1 MMIDDYVL
9 DTNSNQI
16 LNFDQRRLA
25 EIFGVLRVFRRRIGL
40 KIE

>member
-16 LNFDQRRLA
+16 LDFDQRRFA
-25 EIFGVLRVFRRRIGL
+25 ETFWCSGMQRWD
-40 KIE
+40 